1 MMTITMTEPEATSET
16 RDTMDVTPQE
26 AYLRPSTL
34 TVPVEAILA
43 RNIVAR
49 TVIVG
54 PVLIAG
60 AWLFAGGLG
69 AVSAAIGVAIV
80 AVNFLLSGAV
90 MSWAAAR
97 SMQAYHA
104 AALLGFF
111 LRLGFITAAVFL
123 VANVFEVD
131 RRALG
136 IAAVVAY
143 LALLT
148 WEAVA
153 VMNGSRREI
162 EWTS

>member
-1 MMTITMTEPEATSET
+1 MNEHEATSGT
-16 RDTMDVTPQE
+16 RDIMNLTPQE

-34 TVPVEAILA
+34 AVPVEAILA
-43 RNIVAR
+43 RHIVAR

-54 PVLIAG
+54 PIVILG
-60 AWLFAGGLG
+60 AWLFTDRLG

-80 AVNFLLSGAV
+80 AANFLLSGAV

-111 LRLGFITAAVFL
+111 LRLGFITVAVLL
-123 VANVFEVD
+123 VANMFDVD